1 MGQRGEYWVFV
12 QAILLAILAFTPVI
26 GPAWR
31 APWLFSYL
39 GWGCCIAAALLLV
52 GSVVNLGRSL
62 TPFPRP
68 LAKGELVTSGAYR
81 FVRHP
86 IYFGVLLASFGLALL
101 THSPLRLLMTLVL
114 FVFFDLK
121 ARREEVWLEE
131 RYPSYLAYK
140 SRVKK
145 LLPWLY

>member
-1 MGQRGEYWVFV
+1 MGKRGEFWVFV
-12 QAILLAILAFTPVI
+12 QAILLAMLVFAPAI

-31 APWLFSYL
+31 AQLLFSYL
-39 GWGCCIAAALLLV
+39 GWGCCLGAALLLV

-68 LAKGELVTSGAYR
+68 LPKGKLVTSGAYR
-81 FVRHP
+81 LVRHP
-86 IYFGVLLASFGLALL
+86 IYFGVLLASLGFSLL
-101 THSPLRLLMTLVL
+101 TYSPLRLLMTLVL
-114 FVFFDLK
+114 FIFFDLK

-131 RYPSYLAYK
+131 RYPMYLEYK

-145 LLPWLY
+145 LLPWIY